1 MNKTKCAFS
10 LNLKYFNPPQTYAVE
25 WLTNK
30 IHHGTGKMSGQIMAK
45 KEKKWTTN
53 NSQQNSPHTKHKFI
67 ALAKRNKGLIFC
79 RVYITPA
86 LNSSILNHTFSSMNS
101 VLRLLPSR
109 GLRVAPNKIHALHPS
124 LKNWQSSSS
133 VLAKFFSTEEKKHRN
148 IGISAHIDRYV
159 WKCTM
164 CTRIA

>member
-1 MNKTKCAFS
+1 MTHKQDPSRNGKNEWSNNGQKRKKMNNQQQPT
-10 LNLKYFNPPQTYAVE
+10 
-25 WLTNK
+25 
-30 IHHGTGKMSGQIMAK
+30 
-45 KEKKWTTN
+45 
-53 NSQQNSPHTKHKFI
+53 NSQHTKHKFI
-67 ALAKRNKGLIFC
+67 ALAKRNEGLFFC
-79 RVYITPA
+79 RVYIIPA